1 MSENR
6 TKTDEL
12 IRGKYSPANIN
23 KGSSIIVNN
32 NILKLLNSPV
42 FNDSHMTSDLEQ
54 AIDAYLSNDTL
65 FIFAENFEDDEG
77 PQIIIS
83 KLLEAHMDS
92 AAGLS
97 DPSLAELFL
106 KTFFSSQAEVNYAAP
121 ATETGDQII
130 VKKIKP
136 HHNTKFYTFLTDK
149 IKSGIETNEYGS
161 LFSNTFLSRL
171 ISNGY
176 TYEGFKKEV
185 SKKMSEGL
193 GNGSL
198 KADVSLSEDFLGLDG
213 KDGPLKFVYDG
224 NKVRF
229 NKEFP
234 DLGVTEATTIP
245 VTKIE
250 KFKEMTNWETR
261 AVVFGKTDSSDDAIS
276 FTDEQIDIF
285 ADSINGVDL
294 SKTEFKYY
302 TGEIYDEWGKAF
314 DLDYWGEVAE
324 IYGEVG
330 EFA

>member
-106 KTFFSSQAEVNYAAP
+106 KTFFSQ
-121 ATETGDQII
+121 
-130 VKKIKP
+130 
-136 HHNTKFYTFLTDK
+136 
-149 IKSGIETNEYGS
+149 
-161 LFSNTFLSRL
+161 
-171 ISNGY
+171 
-176 TYEGFKKEV
+176 
-185 SKKMSEGL
+185 
-193 GNGSL
+193 
-198 KADVSLSEDFLGLDG
+198 
-213 KDGPLKFVYDG
+213 
-224 NKVRF
+224 
-229 NKEFP
+229 
-234 DLGVTEATTIP
+234 
-245 VTKIE
+245 
-250 KFKEMTNWETR
+250 
-261 AVVFGKTDSSDDAIS
+261 
-276 FTDEQIDIF
+276 
-285 ADSINGVDL
+285 
-294 SKTEFKYY
+294 
-302 TGEIYDEWGKAF
+302 
-314 DLDYWGEVAE
+314 
-324 IYGEVG
+324 
-330 EFA
+330 